1 MVIIITSDHGE
12 NMGELGIYSEH
23 ATADNTTCRI
33 PMIIKWPG
41 MKKGV
46 AKGLHYNIDLLPT
59 LADLL
64 ELPRSEEWDGKS
76 YAETLRTGKDEG
88 HPYLIL
94 SQCAHVC
101 QRSVRFDDYIY

>member
-1 MVIIITSDHGE
+1 
-12 NMGELGIYSEH
+12 
-23 ATADNTTCRI
+23 
-33 PMIIKWPG
+33 